1 VNDRIEIHELRTNRA
16 LTVLV
21 ALQPIR
27 TRRVNTGTC
36 RWTCSGHFSSV
47 HVVLTRGGS
56 RK

>member
-21 ALQPIR
+21 SLQPIK
-27 TRRVNTGTC
+27 TRRVNTG